1 MAGELAARGRKKQ
14 DGSGRPQTSVL
25 MNTPAFYLEL
35 ATALMK
41 VRPFGVPKP
50 VALSQPFVTVSE
62 LSMPKPKS
70 A

>member
-1 MAGELAARGRKKQ
+1 
-14 DGSGRPQTSVL
+14 
-25 MNTPAFYLEL
+25 MNTPPFYLEP
-35 ATALMK
+35 AALMK
-41 VRPFGVPKP
+41 VRPFDVPKP